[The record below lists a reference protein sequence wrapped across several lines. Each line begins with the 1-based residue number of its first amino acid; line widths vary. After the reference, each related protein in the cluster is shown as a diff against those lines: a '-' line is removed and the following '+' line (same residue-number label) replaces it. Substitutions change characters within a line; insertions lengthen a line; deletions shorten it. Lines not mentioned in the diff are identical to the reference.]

1 MGQLAAVVVARS
13 AYDCGEDAM
22 TGQRDEVPNVASGDH
37 VEEMVRRRHGIAG
50 AQLLE
55 REPIWARD
63 FTNLDYEWRRLF
75 SELFGTFL
83 LVMAGAGG
91 AVIDARS
98 HGQIGRAAAVTAPAL
113 TVLVVILFMGAV
125 SGAHLNPVV
134 SIAFALRRDF
144 QWRRVPAYV
153 LAQLLG
159 ALLAAW
165 VLRLT
170 FGNVAHLGSTLPG
183 SGFTATEAFV
193 IEALLTLGL
202 VSTILGT
209 ASTAQNLGPLSALG
223 VAGYIALAGLWASPV
238 SGASMNPARSLGPA
252 LVSGDLHDWWI
263 YLIAPLLGALAA
275 VMAAAVLRGP
285 GGDPGG
291 IRAAQGALNT
301 ASHPPTSSG
310 PPDG

>member
-1 MGQLAAVVVARS
+1 MPNAAS
-13 AYDCGEDAM
+13 A
-22 TGQRDEVPNVASGDH
+22 DH
-37 VEEMVRRRHGIAG
+37 VDAVVRRRHGVAG
-50 AQLLE
+50 AWLLE

-63 FTNLDYEWRRLF
+63 FNNLDYEWRRLF

-83 LVMAGAGG
+83 LVMAAAGAG
-91 AVIDARS
+91 VVDARS

-113 TVLVVILFMGAV
+113 TVMAVILFMGAV

-144 QWRRVPAYV
+144 QWRRVPGYV

-165 VLRLT
+165 VLRLA

-183 SGFTATEAFV
+183 GGFTTTQALV

-209 ASTAQNLGPLSALG
+209 ASSAQNLGPLSALG

-252 LVSGDLHDWWI
+252 IVSGDLHDWWI
-263 YLIAPLLGALAA
+263 YLIAPLVGALAA
-275 VMAAAVLRGP
+275 VLAALVLRGP

-291 IRAAQGALNT
+291 VRAAQGALDT
-301 ASHPPTSSG
+301 TPASRSG
-310 PPDG
+310 ES

>member
-1 MGQLAAVVVARS
+1 MARS
-13 AYDCGEDAM
+13 AYDCGADAM
-22 TGQRDEVPNVASGDH
+22 TGQGDGVPTVPAAGHIED
-37 VEEMVRRRHGIAG
+37 MVRRRHGMAG
-50 AQLLE
+50 ARLLE
-55 REPIWARD
+55 REPVSVRD

-83 LVMAGAGG
+83 LVIAAAGG

-113 TVLVVILFMGAV
+113 TVLAVILFMGAV

-134 SIAFALRRDF
+134 SIAFALRHDF

-183 SGFTATEAFV
+183 GGFTTTQAFV

-209 ASTAQNLGPLSALG
+209 ASSAQNLGPLSALG

-252 LVSGDLHDWWI
+252 LVSGDLHDWWV
-263 YLIAPLLGALAA
+263 YLIAPLLGALVA
-275 VMAAAVLRGP
+275 VMAAHVLRGP

-291 IRAAQGALNT
+291 IRAAQGTLNT

-310 PPDG
+310 PPDR

>member
-1 MGQLAAVVVARS
+1 MS
-13 AYDCGEDAM
+13 
-22 TGQRDEVPNVASGDH
+22 GQRDGVPKAASGDH
-37 VEEMVRRRHGIAG
+37 VQEIVRHRHGVAV
-50 AQLLE
+50 ASLLE

-75 SELFGTFL
+75 SEMFGTFL
-83 LVMAGAGG
+83 LVMAAAGAG
-91 AVIDARS
+91 VVSARS

-113 TVLVVILFMGAV
+113 TVLAVILFMGAV

-144 QWRRVPAYV
+144 QWRRVPGYV
-153 LAQLLG
+153 LAQMLG
-159 ALLAAW
+159 AVLAAW

-170 FGNVAHLGSTLPG
+170 FGDVAHLGSTLPG
-183 SGFTATEAFV
+183 SGFTATQAFV
-193 IEALLTLGL
+193 IEVLLTLGL

-209 ASTAQNLGPLSALG
+209 ASSAQNLGPLCALG

-252 LVSGDLHDWWI
+252 LISGDLHDLWI
-263 YLIAPLLGALAA
+263 YLIAPLVGASAA
-275 VMAAAVLRGP
+275 VVAALVLRGP

-291 IRAAQGALNT
+291 MRAAQGSLDT
-301 ASHPPTSSG
+301 ASHPATGSG
-310 PPDG
+310 PADR

>member
-1 MGQLAAVVVARS
+1 
-13 AYDCGEDAM
+13 M
-22 TGQRDEVPNVASGDH
+22 TDQRGEVPNTGSRDYVQQ
-37 VEEMVRRRHGIAG
+37 MVQRRHGIAG

-63 FTNLDYEWRRLF
+63 FTDLKYEWRRLF

-83 LVMAGAGG
+83 LVIAAAGA
-91 AVIDARS
+91 AVVDARS

-113 TVLVVILFMGAV
+113 TVLAVILFMGAV

-134 SIAFALRRDF
+134 SVAFAMRGDF
-144 QWRRVPAYV
+144 QWRRVPGYV

-170 FGNVAHLGSTLPG
+170 FGNVAHLGSTVPG
-183 SGFTATEAFV
+183 SGFTTTQAFV

-209 ASTAQNLGPLSALG
+209 ASTAQNIGPLSALG

-252 LVSGDLHDWWI
+252 FISGHLQDLWI
-263 YLIAPLLGALAA
+263 YLIAPLLGTLAA
-275 VMAAAVLRGP
+275 VLAAAVLRGP

-291 IRAAQGALNT
+291 IRAAQGTLDT
-301 ASHPPTSSG
+301 ASHPRTGSG
-310 PPDG
+310 PRDR

>member
-1 MGQLAAVVVARS
+1 
-13 AYDCGEDAM
+13 M
-22 TGQRDEVPNVASGDH
+22 TGQRVGVAKVATGDH
-37 VEEMVRRRHGIAG
+37 LNEVVRRRHGFAV
-50 AQLLE
+50 ASLLE

-83 LVMAGAGG
+83 LVMVAAGAGVVG
-91 AVIDARS
+91 ARS

-113 TVLVVILFMGAV
+113 TVLAVILFMGAV

-144 QWRRVPAYV
+144 QWRRVPGYV

-159 ALLAAW
+159 AALAAW

-170 FGNVAHLGSTLPG
+170 FGDVAHLGSTLPG
-183 SGFTATEAFV
+183 SGFTATQAFV
-193 IEALLTLGL
+193 IEVLLTLGL

-209 ASTAQNLGPLSALG
+209 ASSAQNLGPLSALG

-252 LVSGDLHDWWI
+252 LISGDVHDLWI
-263 YLIAPLLGALAA
+263 YLIAPLVGAFAAVLAA
-275 VMAAAVLRGP
+275 LVLRGP

-291 IRAAQGALNT
+291 IRAAQGSLDV
-301 ASHPPTSSG
+301 ASRPATGFRSR
-310 PPDG
+310 

>member
-1 MGQLAAVVVARS
+1 
-13 AYDCGEDAM
+13 
-22 TGQRDEVPNVASGDH
+22 
-37 VEEMVRRRHGIAG
+37 MVRRRHGIAG
-50 AQLLE
+50 ARLLE

-91 AVIDARS
+91 AVVDARS

-113 TVLVVILFMGAV
+113 TVLAVILFMGAV

-183 SGFTATEAFV
+183 GGFTTTQAFV

-209 ASTAQNLGPLSALG
+209 ASTAQNVGPLSALG

-275 VMAAAVLRGP
+275 VIAAAVLRGP

-291 IRAAQGALNT
+291 IRAAQGTLDT

-310 PPDG
+310 PPDR

>member
-1 MGQLAAVVVARS
+1 
-13 AYDCGEDAM
+13 M
-22 TGQRDEVPNVASGDH
+22 TGQRGEAPNLASGDQ

-55 REPIWARD
+55 REPVWARD

-83 LVMAGAGG
+83 LVIAGAGG

-113 TVLVVILFMGAV
+113 TVLAVILFMGAV

-144 QWRRVPAYV
+144 QWRRVPGYV

-183 SGFTATEAFV
+183 SGFSTTQAFV

-209 ASTAQNLGPLSALG
+209 ASAAQNLGPLCALG

-252 LVSGDLHDWWI
+252 FISGDLHDLWI
-263 YLIAPLLGALAA
+263 YLIAPLLGTLAA
-275 VMAAAVLRGP
+275 VAAAFALRGP

-291 IRAAQGALNT
+291 TRAAQGTLDAAT
-301 ASHPPTSSG
+301 HTPTSSR
-310 PPDG
+310 PPDR